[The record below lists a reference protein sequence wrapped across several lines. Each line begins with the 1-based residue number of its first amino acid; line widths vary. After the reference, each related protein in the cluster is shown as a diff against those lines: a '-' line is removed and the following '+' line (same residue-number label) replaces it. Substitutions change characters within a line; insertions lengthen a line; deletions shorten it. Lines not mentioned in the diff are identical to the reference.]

1 MRRAID
7 PQYVPFFVQYATSW
21 LKEVDN
27 KKIRKENLR
36 ALLYHCHGFNI
47 RVLKVKRKRE
57 KKVKKRGALKEKEK
71 GKPFR
76 NS

>member
-1 MRRAID
+1 M
-7 PQYVPFFVQYATSW
+7 QYAISW

-57 KKVKKRGALKEKEK
+57 KKE
-71 GKPFR
+71 
-76 NS
+76 

>member
-1 MRRAID
+1 M
-7 PQYVPFFVQYATSW
+7 QYATSW

-36 ALLYHCHGFNI
+36 ALLYHCHGFRI
-47 RVLKVKRKRE
+47 RVLKGKKE
-57 KKVKKRGALKEKEK
+57 KSEEKGALKEKEK